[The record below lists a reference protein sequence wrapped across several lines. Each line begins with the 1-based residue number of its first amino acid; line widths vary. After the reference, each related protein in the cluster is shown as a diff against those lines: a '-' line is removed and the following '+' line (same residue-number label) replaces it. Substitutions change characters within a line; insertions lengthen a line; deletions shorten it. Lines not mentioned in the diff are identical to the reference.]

1 MGHREGH
8 HRSEFLRVGIRAR
21 NFDRDRK
28 SVGLPRVNPEKL
40 LIPDL
45 LSKNH
50 ENHI

>member
-8 HRSEFLRVGIRAR
+8 RRSEFLRVGIRVR
-21 NFDRDRK
+21 NFGRDRK
-28 SVGLPRVNPEKL
+28 SMGLPRVNPEKL